1 MCLADP
7 ISSAAAAISIPLL
20 VAFFTFKGGVGKTTL
35 TILLATMLAKLG
47 FTVIVCDADRQGNAT
62 THFQENPEPSKF
74 RRDEEVK
81 IKDTYQ
87 TDYKRRGNRPAALLY
102 LQEDADADAD
112 SDEIEDEAAALL
124 MALQAQANQQLM
136 DLLKQQQKG
145 QVCIPQIPGEV
156 MPPDSQLAPI
166 TSDFLIPHRSNYDN
180 IVTALT
186 SYISG
191 DERDL
196 KLEPV
201 QTKTYNGQNGTGLLY
216 LLQGSKVR

>member
-1 MCLADP
+1 MRIAKATPQHTSRRIQSHLNFEEMQRSKSRLR
-7 ISSAAAAISIPLL
+7 IKKITNIEAI
-20 VAFFTFKGGVGKTTL
+20 
-35 TILLATMLAKLG
+35 
-47 FTVIVCDADRQGNAT
+47 DQ
-62 THFQENPEPSKF
+62 
-74 RRDEEVK
+74 
-81 IKDTYQ
+81 
-87 TDYKRRGNRPAALLY
+87 AALLY
-102 LQEDADADAD
+102 LQEDANADD
-112 SDEIEDEAAALL
+112 DETEDEAAALL
-124 MALQAQANQQLM
+124 MALQDQANQQMM

-166 TSDFLIPHRSNYDN
+166 TSDYLIPHRSNYDN
-180 IVTALT
+180 IVTALN

-216 LLQGSKVR
+216 LLQGSKVRQCIF